1 MKNLKVMHAQVCI
14 DKIFNNA
21 KLPDFPD
28 TADAQQKV
36 FFHSFN
42 QPNKTLHD
50 TPQSALCE
58 KKSKDRFLARRP
70 VQQQRQLERGN
81 NCRFQRSTRRQ
92 TVDHIEQ

>member
-58 KKSKDRFLARRP
+58 KKSKDRGTLPRIP
-70 VQQQRQLERGN
+70 YTYTTLTDQLY
-81 NCRFQRSTRRQ
+81 
-92 TVDHIEQ
+92 